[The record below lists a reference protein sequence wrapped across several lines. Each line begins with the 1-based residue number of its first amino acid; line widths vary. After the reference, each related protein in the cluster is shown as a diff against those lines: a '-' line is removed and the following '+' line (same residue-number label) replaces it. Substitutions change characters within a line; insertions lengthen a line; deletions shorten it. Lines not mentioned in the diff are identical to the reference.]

1 MRWNLILD
9 GGQSVVRFVRD
20 WFRSA
25 QTTRSGPVSDQLSD
39 YAPEAAVSDEPIHD
53 RCAGL
58 YDGPDLMRASL

>member
-39 YAPEAAVSDEPIHD
+39 YAPEAAVSEERSMTVAPVWMTGRI
-53 RCAGL
+53 
-58 YDGPDLMRASL
+58 